1 MYRHA
6 SLIEKKT
13 IEGDEESEGSEEDV
27 DVDER
32 TLKFMEAELERQDR
46 NLLT

>member
-1 MYRHA
+1 
-6 SLIEKKT
+6 LIEKKT